1 MSIKQPFDTNIKIV
15 YYFLT
20 LNFRFKKKTFYFRD
34 DAKHYGVA
42 IRIVR
47 YINCYFT
54 VWNNDH
60 TISNSTVKSL

>member
-1 MSIKQPFDTNIKIV
+1 MSIKQPFDKNIKTV
-15 YYFLT
+15 YYCFT
-20 LNFRFKKKTFYFRD
+20 LNFRLKKTFYFRD

-54 VWNNDH
+54 V
-60 TISNSTVKSL
+60 